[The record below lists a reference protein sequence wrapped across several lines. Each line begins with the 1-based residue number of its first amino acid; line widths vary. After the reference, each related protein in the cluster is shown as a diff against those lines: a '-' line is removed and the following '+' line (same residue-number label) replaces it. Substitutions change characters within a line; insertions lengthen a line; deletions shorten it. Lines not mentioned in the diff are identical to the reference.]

1 MWTSTYSK
9 VIKSVKKEA
18 VWQRWTDVN
27 RWHEWIPNVESC
39 QLEKPFISGSS
50 FTLKPKG
57 SPAMTVELL
66 NVKRDS
72 SFTGCTRFFGATM
85 YDIHEMHQDPQG
97 IRLTVTLKVTGP
109 LGFLWR
115 KLVAEKIEANLP
127 ILLRNL
133 ASVLGAPDLRNP
145 VLSDKQNT
153 AIAPK
158 PKLHVISSGSQ
169 KQKQKPKSKPKKSKI
184 KGSVSSLKKTNPL
197 LESIPNESEISNR
210 KVAHKMSTQTKPKLV
225 TSTSKPKTKSSTTA
239 KKAKPASKKT
249 TVKKVA
255 AKKSSTATKTVKAK
269 TTASSAKKKT
279 AKTKLKLVT
288 AKKSAPKKT
297 SSLTKTTKAKSS
309 ASSIKK
315 KTAKPAKSKSL
326 TVTKTSTSSKPKPK
340 AKAKSKAKGK

>member
-27 RWHEWIPNVESC
+27 HWHEWIPNVESC
-39 QLEKPFISGSS
+39 QLEKPFVSGSS
-50 FTLKPKG
+50 FILKPKG
-57 SPAMTVELL
+57 SPSMTVELL
-66 NVKRDS
+66 NVKRDH

-145 VLSDKQNT
+145 VLSDKENT
-153 AIAPK
+153 AISPK
-158 PKLHVISSGSQ
+158 PKLHVIGSGSQ
-169 KQKQKPKSKPKKSKI
+169 KQKQKSKPKKSKI
-184 KGSVSSLKKTNPL
+184 KVSVSSLKKTNPL
-197 LESIPNESEISNR
+197 LKSIPNESEISNR
-210 KVAHKMSTQTKPKLV
+210 KVAQTMSTQTKPKLV
-225 TSTSKPKTKSSTTA
+225 TSTSKPKTKSSTVKKTKPTA
-239 KKAKPASKKT
+239 KKS

-255 AKKSSTATKTVKAK
+255 VKKSTTATKTVKAK
-269 TTASSAKKKT
+269 ATASSAKKKT
-279 AKTKLKLVT
+279 VKAKLKLVT
-288 AKKSAPKKT
+288 AKKTAPKKK

-309 ASSIKK
+309 ASTIKK

-326 TVTKTSTSSKPKPK
+326 TATKTSTSSKPKPK

>member
-27 RWHEWIPNVESC
+27 HWHEWIPNVESC
-39 QLEKPFISGSS
+39 QLEKPFASGSS
-50 FTLKPKG
+50 FFLKPKG
-57 SPAMTVELL
+57 SPSMTVELL
-66 NVKRDS
+66 NVKRDH

-133 ASVLGAPDLRNP
+133 ASVLGAPDLKNP
-145 VLSDKQNT
+145 VLSDKQST

-158 PKLHVISSGSQ
+158 PKLHVVSSGSQ

-184 KGSVSSLKKTNPL
+184 KVSVSSLKKTNPL
-197 LESIPNESEISNR
+197 LQSIPNESEISNR
-210 KVAHKMSTQTKPKLV
+210 KVAHTMSTQTKPKLV
-225 TSTSKPKTKSSTTA
+225 TSTSKPKTKSSTT
-239 KKAKPASKKT
+239 KNAKPASKKT

-255 AKKSSTATKTVKAK
+255 AKKSTTATKTVKAK

-279 AKTKLKLVT
+279 VKAKLKLVT
-288 AKKSAPKKT
+288 AKKTAPKKK

-309 ASSIKK
+309 TSSIKK

-326 TVTKTSTSSKPKPK
+326 TATKTSSSPKSKPK